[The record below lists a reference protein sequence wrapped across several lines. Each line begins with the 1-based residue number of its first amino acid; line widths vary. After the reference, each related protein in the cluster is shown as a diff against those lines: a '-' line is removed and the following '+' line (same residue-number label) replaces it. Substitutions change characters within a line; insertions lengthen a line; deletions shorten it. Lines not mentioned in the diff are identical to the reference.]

1 MNDDK
6 PLTKDQIAAGFE
18 IVALVGQ
25 LVKHAPNGEIPEGEL
40 YARLMDKFSL
50 NSFNSIISTLVK
62 AKAIERKN
70 HLLRWIGDKEG
81 A

>member
-1 MNDDK
+1 MTD
-6 PLTKDQIAAGFE
+6 LTPDQVAAGFE

-25 LVKHAPNGEIPEGEL
+25 LIRESPGGQIPSGEL

-50 NSFNSIISTLVK
+50 SQYESIIRTLVR
-62 AKAIERKN
+62 AKLIDEKH
-70 HLLRWIGDKEG
+70 HLLRWI